1 MINDSEL
8 PLVHSINKNT
18 YRSWSISPALKQGSW
33 PAKLFMED
41 TRTESALPPRHSAVA
56 SVNDLPY
63 RQIRIREDGEIQNY
77 LLLTIG
83 QIEDS
88 SVAASPAAG
97 LGFAATDPVY

>member
-1 MINDSEL
+1 M
-8 PLVHSINKNT
+8 
-18 YRSWSISPALKQGSW
+18 KQGSW

-41 TRTESALPPRHSAVA
+41 TLTESALPPWHSAVA
-56 SVNDLPY
+56 SANDLPY
-63 RQIRIREDGEIQNY
+63 RQIRIREMERFQNE
-77 LLLTIG
+77 LTIG